1 MACSII
7 RTGEVTTVFDEGG
20 NVSTLFQE
28 AMDEFNEVEQ
38 ALDVFYTSRS
48 QEFSENSGVFY
59 RDATLNDVLRF
70 YTNYGVSS
78 SSVHVFS
85 PKETIEVI
93 DAMKNM
99 GIKSVYELNEVM
111 QDLFHNAD
119 GVFEIDAEK
128 LVKSGYYT
136 MEEVLAL
143 ESSDIIHTL
152 NRLSKFVLTG
162 FDVVVSDAEYS
173 GYKNTTVQKNMF
185 GAYPFIS
192 SLEVKQYIAE
202 NGLDS
207 LEGTPYSFVLD
218 NSLEGV
224 SGKQRVKT
232 KRKVKDIT
240 REDTV
245 ERLSKTS
252 LANRVHILSSE
263 GIRGVLDRI
272 GFSEELKNQVISY
285 RGIRKALDV
294 LNTKTN
300 HRDYGELMNGIY
312 FGELPVALAFAGY
325 NVFSP
330 GLEEHSQLFKA
341 KIDDS
346 KFVTI
351 DMKGHTPGSDENF
364 IKIVGEERYLKLLE
378 QKRSGEITG
387 MKLIN
392 APEFLHGEEKQVQYV
407 VFDRELIE
415 LTASF
420 RGKALQD
427 LGAMTLR
434 LSTEGVQLT
443 PNGFVYKGDVYLNND
458 VYETET
464 AVHEFSHLY
473 LDRLKEVNPFLY
485 ERGIELIKTEGFEYI
500 NHVRRTQPN
509 LVGERLYE
517 EALAQAVGEEGAKII
532 DEGKRN
538 KFLSFIRDLWES
550 IKSSLSLSGMT
561 YDQASKLNLKEYSRA
576 IAIDLLSGEPLN
588 NFGNKADSLNLNSVE
603 FSFLEQSELDSQGNI
618 RPEVARAIREER
630 IRIENEARG
639 NETLTVGEVTQQLQK
654 TMLAEK
660 VHTLSPQQIE
670 QELIRRGV
678 DSNVAKQVA
687 YNEEGVEINLDGKK
701 LNLYHST
708 ANMLIGDF
716 RIRNISGFYGVYFAS
731 SKRDSKVFGDRTYKV
746 SIKPKNTL
754 IIQDNEVKKYN
765 FFNIS
770 KESYEKY
777 IEDGFDS
784 IAWYQKGK
792 IKEFVVLDTKIIGD
806 RHLQFQ
812 KAGLGLLPNGFVDL
826 KTREVF
832 LNQETANLDTP
843 IHEFSHLFTDILK
856 QTNSQLYQRGLELI
870 EKEGKEYIDFV
881 KKNQPNLKGEAL
893 LDEALN
899 QAVGEAGERI
909 INKQSKFFQ
918 WLQDMWN
925 SIKDMVGLT
934 QYSWNEV
941 KDMSLQQF
949 TEAMA
954 VDLLRGEEL
963 NIETNKT
970 LQGAEEQEQLKRL
983 NLEKLNEI
991 SEEYEQGNRIFK
1003 RLPQREQSG
1012 FTRIGRTG
1020 IETAIHLD
1028 AVFGANE
1035 NGAANKAEQERALKE
1050 YAKRS
1055 NVWVEDIVQ
1064 QRGEPHTEGQEAL
1077 VWFNEDTNIVTKS
1090 ILPLEQTPQ
1099 EFLDRVSIHNS
1110 IFPETQIKVIGFTE
1124 TKSGEL
1130 QYIVE
1135 QPLVVFE
1142 RGATQAEVSEM
1153 MSKLGFEHTG
1163 ENDYANNET
1172 LIEDL
1177 HPGNALIDI
1186 NTGRV
1191 VVIDPII
1198 RLNTKEAGYGGERVV
1213 GTNNV
1218 SELEKSLAE
1227 EEVRQQEVE
1236 QENIFK
1242 RDVLNILVKNN
1253 LISNDTF
1260 LQLSSLESFNVENVS
1275 SILRNNEEAFEGM
1288 SDRSIGKKLMSIT
1301 PVNFE
1306 HIFNKWG
1313 ESFSN
1318 EYVEDYVDSLIRN
1331 NVVEMRDEDNN
1342 ICASHGLF
1350 FNGVKFGGKWKVV
1363 KDLKG
1368 KPSHKRGGVDIQL
1381 TEKGVKVAKGG
1392 TDIIAEKGLVFRYN

>member
-28 AMDEFNEVEQ
+28 AMDEFNDVEQ

-78 SSVHVFS
+78 SSVNVFS

-245 ERLSKTS
+245 ERLSKTL

-294 LNTKTN
+294 LTTKTN
-300 HRDYGELMNGIY
+300 HRDYGEMMNGIY
-312 FGELPVALAFAGY
+312 FGELPVALAFADY
-325 NVFSP
+325 SVFSP
-330 GLEEHSQLFKA
+330 GLEEHSQLFRA

-392 APEFLHGEEKQVQYV
+392 APEFLHGEKKQVQYV

-517 EALAQAVGEEGAKII
+517 EALAQAVGEEG
-532 DEGKRN
+532 
-538 KFLSFIRDLWES
+538 
-550 IKSSLSLSGMT
+550 
-561 YDQASKLNLKEYSRA
+561 
-576 IAIDLLSGEPLN
+576 
-588 NFGNKADSLNLNSVE
+588 
-603 FSFLEQSELDSQGNI
+603 
-618 RPEVARAIREER
+618 
-630 IRIENEARG
+630 
-639 NETLTVGEVTQQLQK
+639 
-654 TMLAEK
+654 
-660 VHTLSPQQIE
+660 
-670 QELIRRGV
+670 
-678 DSNVAKQVA
+678 
-687 YNEEGVEINLDGKK
+687 
-701 LNLYHST
+701 
-708 ANMLIGDF
+708 
-716 RIRNISGFYGVYFAS
+716 
-731 SKRDSKVFGDRTYKV
+731 
-746 SIKPKNTL
+746 
-754 IIQDNEVKKYN
+754 
-765 FFNIS
+765 
-770 KESYEKY
+770 
-777 IEDGFDS
+777 
-784 IAWYQKGK
+784 
-792 IKEFVVLDTKIIGD
+792 
-806 RHLQFQ
+806 
-812 KAGLGLLPNGFVDL
+812 
-826 KTREVF
+826 
-832 LNQETANLDTP
+832 
-843 IHEFSHLFTDILK
+843 
-856 QTNSQLYQRGLELI
+856 
-870 EKEGKEYIDFV
+870 
-881 KKNQPNLKGEAL
+881 
-893 LDEALN
+893 
-899 QAVGEAGERI
+899 
-909 INKQSKFFQ
+909 
-918 WLQDMWN
+918 
-925 SIKDMVGLT
+925 
-934 QYSWNEV
+934 
-941 KDMSLQQF
+941 
-949 TEAMA
+949 
-954 VDLLRGEEL
+954 
-963 NIETNKT
+963 
-970 LQGAEEQEQLKRL
+970 
-983 NLEKLNEI
+983 
-991 SEEYEQGNRIFK
+991 
-1003 RLPQREQSG
+1003 
-1012 FTRIGRTG
+1012 
-1020 IETAIHLD
+1020 
-1028 AVFGANE
+1028 
-1035 NGAANKAEQERALKE
+1035 
-1050 YAKRS
+1050 
-1055 NVWVEDIVQ
+1055 
-1064 QRGEPHTEGQEAL
+1064 
-1077 VWFNEDTNIVTKS
+1077 
-1090 ILPLEQTPQ
+1090 
-1099 EFLDRVSIHNS
+1099 
-1110 IFPETQIKVIGFTE
+1110 
-1124 TKSGEL
+1124 
-1130 QYIVE
+1130 
-1135 QPLVVFE
+1135 
-1142 RGATQAEVSEM
+1142 
-1153 MSKLGFEHTG
+1153 
-1163 ENDYANNET
+1163 
-1172 LIEDL
+1172 
-1177 HPGNALIDI
+1177 
-1186 NTGRV
+1186 
-1191 VVIDPII
+1191 
-1198 RLNTKEAGYGGERVV
+1198 
-1213 GTNNV
+1213 
-1218 SELEKSLAE
+1218 
-1227 EEVRQQEVE
+1227 
-1236 QENIFK
+1236 
-1242 RDVLNILVKNN
+1242 
-1253 LISNDTF
+1253 
-1260 LQLSSLESFNVENVS
+1260 
-1275 SILRNNEEAFEGM
+1275 
-1288 SDRSIGKKLMSIT
+1288 
-1301 PVNFE
+1301 
-1306 HIFNKWG
+1306 
-1313 ESFSN
+1313 
-1318 EYVEDYVDSLIRN
+1318 
-1331 NVVEMRDEDNN
+1331 
-1342 ICASHGLF
+1342 
-1350 FNGVKFGGKWKVV
+1350 
-1363 KDLKG
+1363 
-1368 KPSHKRGGVDIQL
+1368 
-1381 TEKGVKVAKGG
+1381 
-1392 TDIIAEKGLVFRYN
+1392 

>member
-28 AMDEFNEVEQ
+28 AMDEFNDVEQ

-152 NRLSKFVLTG
+152 NKLSKFVLTG

-272 GFSEELKNQVISY
+272 GLSEDLKNQVVSY

-550 IKSSLSLSGMT
+550 IKSSLGLSGMT

-639 NETLTVGEVTQQLQK
+639 NGTFMKAPNGRASNLSEEQWITVRSK
-654 TMLAEK
+654 A
-660 VHTLSPQQIE
+660 
-670 QELIRRGV
+670 
-678 DSNVAKQVA
+678 
-687 YNEEGVEINLDGKK
+687 
-701 LNLYHST
+701 
-708 ANMLIGDF
+708 F
-716 RIRNISGFYGVYFAS
+716 ISWFTS
-731 SKRDSKVFGDRTYKV
+731 
-746 SIKPKNTL
+746 
-754 IIQDNEVKKYN
+754 
-765 FFNIS
+765 
-770 KESYEKY
+770 
-777 IEDGFDS
+777 IED
-784 IAWYQKGK
+784 
-792 IKEFVVLDTKIIGD
+792 
-806 RHLQFQ
+806 
-812 KAGLGLLPNGFVDL
+812 N
-826 KTREVF
+826 RE
-832 LNQETANLDTP
+832 
-843 IHEFSHLFTDILK
+843 I
-856 QTNSQLYQRGLELI
+856 I
-870 EKEGKEYIDFV
+870 EKNFD
-881 KKNQPNLKGEAL
+881 
-893 LDEALN
+893 
-899 QAVGEAGERI
+899 
-909 INKQSKFFQ
+909 
-918 WLQDMWN
+918 
-925 SIKDMVGLT
+925 
-934 QYSWNEV
+934 
-941 KDMSLQQF
+941 
-949 TEAMA
+949 
-954 VDLLRGEEL
+954 
-963 NIETNKT
+963 
-970 LQGAEEQEQLKRL
+970 
-983 NLEKLNEI
+983 
-991 SEEYEQGNRIFK
+991 
-1003 RLPQREQSG
+1003 
-1012 FTRIGRTG
+1012 
-1020 IETAIHLD
+1020 
-1028 AVFGANE
+1028 
-1035 NGAANKAEQERALKE
+1035 
-1050 YAKRS
+1050 
-1055 NVWVEDIVQ
+1055 DIV
-1064 QRGEPHTEGQEAL
+1064 
-1077 VWFNEDTNIVTKS
+1077 N
-1090 ILPLEQTPQ
+1090 
-1099 EFLDRVSIHNS
+1099 
-1110 IFPETQIKVIGFTE
+1110 
-1124 TKSGEL
+1124 
-1130 QYIVE
+1130 
-1135 QPLVVFE
+1135 
-1142 RGATQAEVSEM
+1142 
-1153 MSKLGFEHTG
+1153 KLK
-1163 ENDYANNET
+1163 
-1172 LIEDL
+1172 I
-1177 HPGNALIDI
+1177 
-1186 NTGRV
+1186 
-1191 VVIDPII
+1191 
-1198 RLNTKEAGYGGERVV
+1198 
-1213 GTNNV
+1213 
-1218 SELEKSLAE
+1218 
-1227 EEVRQQEVE
+1227 
-1236 QENIFK
+1236 
-1242 RDVLNILVKNN
+1242 VKNC
-1253 LISNDTF
+1253 
-1260 LQLSSLESFNVENVS
+1260 E
-1275 SILRNNEEAFEGM
+1275 
-1288 SDRSIGKKLMSIT
+1288 
-1301 PVNFE
+1301 
-1306 HIFNKWG
+1306 
-1313 ESFSN
+1313 
-1318 EYVEDYVDSLIRN
+1318 
-1331 NVVEMRDEDNN
+1331 
-1342 ICASHGLF
+1342 
-1350 FNGVKFGGKWKVV
+1350 
-1363 KDLKG
+1363 
-1368 KPSHKRGGVDIQL
+1368 
-1381 TEKGVKVAKGG
+1381 
-1392 TDIIAEKGLVFRYN
+1392 